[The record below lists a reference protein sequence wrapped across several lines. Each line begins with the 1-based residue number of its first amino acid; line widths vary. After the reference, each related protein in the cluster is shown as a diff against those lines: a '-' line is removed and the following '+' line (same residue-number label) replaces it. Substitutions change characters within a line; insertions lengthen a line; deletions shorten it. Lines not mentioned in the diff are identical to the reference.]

1 MIQLK
6 AAMLCE
12 RKERTGKK
20 TLDEKSLKHSNVTGL
35 LMTGSGISPEPQID
49 TAVLPACC
57 SVEGMGKALRHFSE
71 ALPSKTASMK
81 RKMSYNVIL
90 YLACPP

>member
-35 LMTGSGISPEPQID
+35 LMTGSGISPEPQIGHCRPPS
-49 TAVLPACC
+49 LLF
-57 SVEGMGKALRHFSE
+57 SRRHGKGVEAFL
-71 ALPSKTASMK
+71 
-81 RKMSYNVIL
+81 
-90 YLACPP
+90 